1 MADQID
7 WIALAVFLFFFILVT
22 VMGFFAARWKA
33 GPVSEHLDEW
43 GLGGRQFGTW
53 ITWFLVGGDFYT
65 AYTVIAVP
73 ALVYAVG
80 AYGFFALPYTII
92 VYPFVFAVMPILW
105 KVAHA
110 NGHVTA
116 ADVVLGTYGSR
127 GLELAV
133 AITGMIATMPYIA
146 LQLIGM
152 GVVIKA
158 MGLTGELPIVAAFI
172 ILALYTY
179 SSGLRA
185 PALIAF
191 VKDIMIYIVVLVA
204 VVVVPARLGG
214 YGAVFAAAGDA
225 FAAKG
230 GATGL
235 TLKPAQMLPYATLA
249 LGSALAA
256 FMYPHTLTGIFASK
270 SADTIRK
277 NAVLLPA
284 YTLLLGLIALL
295 GYMAYAANIK
305 VTSTN
310 DVVPTLFKV
319 LFPSWFAG
327 FAFSA
332 IAIGAL
338 VPAAVM
344 SIGAANLFTRNV
356 WKSYVN
362 PDISHAG
369 EAAVA
374 KIASLVVKV
383 GALAFILFLP
393 TQYALDLQLLGGL
406 WILQTFPALVFGL
419 FTRWFRAEGLL
430 LGWAVG
436 NSLGIVDGMEQRAEA
451 AREHRSRRRQLCVL
465 CRARRADPQ
474 CRRRSHRDRHRR
486 ADLAAQRGCRILI
499 AVRLA
504 AHALRSAGG
513 VSATNRL
520 RKVPMPL
527 ISIST
532 TSPALRSGE
541 APSVPIQ
548 ITSPGHSVKYFVS
561 STMNGLM
568 PKIMSL
574 VRKRLLSLPFTLT
587 MVSILSRST
596 SVSIHGPI
604 GLKVSAFLARHSP
617 RSAFCQLRS
626 LTSLPMV

>member
-1 MADQID
+1 MTDPID
-7 WIALAVFLFFFILVT
+7 WVALAIFVFFFILIT
-22 VMGFFAARWKA
+22 VMGFLAARWKS
-33 GPVSEHLDEW
+33 GPISAHIDEW

-80 AYGFFALPYTII
+80 AYGFLALPYTII
-92 VYPFVFAVMPILW
+92 VYPFVFAVMPVLW
-105 KVAHA
+105 KTAHA
-110 NGHVTA
+110 NGYVTA
-116 ADVVLGTYGSR
+116 ADVVHGTYHSR
-127 GLELAV
+127 SLEFAV
-133 AITGMIATMPYIA
+133 AITGMVATMPYIA

-152 GVVIKA
+152 GVTIKA
-158 MGLTGELPIVAAFI
+158 IGLTGDLPIIAAFI

-204 VVVVPARLGG
+204 VVVVPAKLGG
-214 YGAVFAAAGDA
+214 YGAVFAAADEA

-230 GATGL
+230 GDTGL
-235 TLKPAQMLPYATLA
+235 MLKPSQMLPYATLA

-277 NAVLLPA
+277 NSILLPA

-295 GYMAYAANIK
+295 GYMAYAAHIK
-305 VTSTN
+305 VASPN
-310 DVVPTLFKV
+310 DVVPALFQA

-356 WKSYVN
+356 WRSYVN

-369 EAAVA
+369 QATVA
-374 KIASLVVKV
+374 KIASLVVKL

-393 TQYALDLQLLGGL
+393 TEYTLDLQLLGGL

-419 FTRWFRAEGLL
+419 FTPWFRAEGLL
-430 LGWAVG
+430 LGWAIGIGWGSWTAWSNGLKPLASIDLGGARHTFYVG
-436 NSLGIVDGMEQRAEA
+436 LGALILNVAVA
-451 AREHRSRRRQLCVL
+451 ARTTV
-465 CRARRADPQ
+465 
-474 CRRRSHRDRHRR
+474 
-486 ADLAAQRGCRILI
+486 I
-499 AVRLA
+499 
-504 AHALRSAGG
+504 
-513 VSATNRL
+513 VSW
-520 RKVPMPL
+520 V
-527 ISIST
+527 
-532 TSPALRSGE
+532 SPARSG
-541 APSVPIQ
+541 AI
-548 ITSPGHSVKYFVS
+548 
-561 STMNGLM
+561 
-568 PKIMSL
+568 
-574 VRKRLLSLPFTLT
+574 VRS
-587 MVSILSRST
+587 
-596 SVSIHGPI
+596 
-604 GLKVSAFLARHSP
+604 
-617 RSAFCQLRS
+617 
-626 LTSLPMV
+626 